1 MSQSRSIWA
10 GESWDRSCDRG
21 RIARDGAAVI
31 VTGMAKRLGE
41 RALANDPQGARLASA
56 VGDEWRVRRKAAV

>member
-1 MSQSRSIWA
+1 
-10 GESWDRSCDRG
+10 
-21 RIARDGAAVI
+21 VI

-56 VGDEWRVRRKAAV
+56 VGDEWRARRKAAV